1 MVLLMPTLV
10 LQRPLLLAARG
21 ARPALARPLSI
32 LGTIFGIGE
41 FEGERN
47 QSLRGSTGKQHAF
60 ELALLDVRLS
70 LSLLPWIWQH
80 GTVACMRRILT
91 LPRRLIHDGNA
102 QYVGM
107 NSHPKHMLH
116 QVSEQ

>member
-60 ELALLDVRLS
+60 ELALLDVRFS
-70 LSLLPWIWQH
+70 LSVSLDMAARYSC
-80 GTVACMRRILT
+80 VYEARS
-91 LPRRLIHDGNA
+91 NA
-102 QYVGM
+102 PA
-107 NSHPKHMLH
+107 SAAT
-116 QVSEQ
+116 

>member
-1 MVLLMPTLV
+1 MVLLLRSLAPR
-10 LQRPLLLAARG
+10 RPLLLAGPRARAVG
-21 ARPALARPLSI
+21 AAASPSLARPLSI

-70 LSLLPWIWQH
+70 LPPLGH
-80 GTVACMRRILT
+80 
-91 LPRRLIHDGNA
+91 GNA
-102 QYVGM
+102 APM
-107 NSHPKHMLH
+107 RT
-116 QVSEQ
+116 